1 MDTIAYGDF
10 AKLEMRVG
18 KIIEVARHETQ
29 TNSILFRLMSVRKPC
44 RQSPA

>member
-18 KIIEVARHETQ
+18 KIIEVA
-29 TNSILFRLMSVRKPC
+29 
-44 RQSPA
+44 